1 VMWWDLECVV
11 GDQVLLR
18 VSPTKGIVC
27 FGTTGKISPSYI
39 GHFNIIAKVEA
50 WLIACSFLNP
60 RKEYTMFSMS
70 LC

>member
-1 VMWWDLECVV
+1 VMWSDLECVV

-27 FGTTGKISPSYI
+27 FGATGKISPGYI

-50 WLIACSFLNP
+50 WLIACSCPNP